1 MARDVILIVLSN
13 KLYLSTEEILNSEN
27 LVRMKEDY
35 DSGQKVDAKEI
46 NFFIKNFEEHCYVK
60 IRMIKLLIIKVAVLV
75 FDKEV

>member
-1 MARDVILIVLSN
+1 
-13 KLYLSTEEILNSEN
+13 
-27 LVRMKEDY
+27 MKEDY